1 MPSDG
6 ECSVSQQ
13 CWGMSISGD
22 KAKQAMNSVACL
34 LSVNAVCSQQSEP
47 GCGMCSSNK
56 YTCMQDYQAA
66 DWAAGQRYWAVHSS
80 LDGKAAHSSF
90 SQAPPHPCH
99 TSPHLQGGASSF
111 SLSMH
116 GQRSSAEC
124 PPDWVSLQLGHGL
137 VSFLSASIHVG
148 GEVAGVLT
156 LAHTHPQGFSA
167 QE

>member
-1 MPSDG
+1 
-6 ECSVSQQ
+6 
-13 CWGMSISGD
+13 
-22 KAKQAMNSVACL
+22 
-34 LSVNAVCSQQSEP
+34 
-47 GCGMCSSNK
+47 
-56 YTCMQDYQAA
+56 
-66 DWAAGQRYWAVHSS
+66 
-80 LDGKAAHSSF
+80 
-90 SQAPPHPCH
+90 
-99 TSPHLQGGASSF
+99 
-111 SLSMH
+111 MH